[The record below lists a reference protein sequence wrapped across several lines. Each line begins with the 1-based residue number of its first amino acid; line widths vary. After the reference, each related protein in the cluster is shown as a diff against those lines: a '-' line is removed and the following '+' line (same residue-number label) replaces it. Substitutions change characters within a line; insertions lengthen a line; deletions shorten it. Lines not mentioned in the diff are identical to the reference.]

1 MAAGNVK
8 VLLIISDLKPL
19 CARWIVEMYDYL
31 KQQKGAILNGFDK
44 TGIKEAVKLA
54 NKVFER
60 IENPLQKNERCR
72 FFSCSFFL
80 TEENH

>member
-8 VLLIISDLKPL
+8 VLLIISDLKPFY
-19 CARWIVEMYDYL
+19 ARWIVETYDYL
-31 KQQKGAILNGFDK
+31 KRQKGAILNGFDK
-44 TGIKEAVKLA
+44 TGIKEAVKPA
-54 NKVFER
+54 NKVF
-60 IENPLQKNERCR
+60 ENPLQKNERSR